1 MPATRG
7 SAKRKRG
14 SDSSS
19 DSSPAASSSQRG
31 GASADR
37 PSLVDCEGHWATN
50 LRKARDDGHFLDCVL
65 VASGGAE
72 IRAHKAVLISHS
84 PFLHGLFTSGLAES
98 QQDRVELSTIDGR
111 AAGAVVDCF
120 YSGKVELTA
129 ASVCAVIRTA
139 HELQVDAVERAAAQ
153 YFVDR
158 LDPATAVSALAGF
171 ASEFVASANGRALQR
186 KCLEYA
192 QAHFGE
198 CVAEPAFLEQLT
210 EAATVAKLLEGDEI
224 SVSETEVLAAVR
236 AWVQHDAAA
245 RRPALRLLLPCV
257 RFPTLPDTAQVD
269 FFADPL
275 FLSLMQQSAESAAV
289 AGQIAKECSAA
300 FGRSAEAA
308 SCQRRKVRSG
318 YARVTQVART
328 PCRFGTSTAADW
340 GFGGSEPDAIDVTPS
355 KGLLLKGLTV
365 GEREEL
371 EGRGH
376 TAIVRVYEHGTDR
389 CLRDN
394 STPIKYGAAV
404 DGWCDLILDSPVTLQ
419 AGRRYELVVTCSDSD
434 EGGRKGDAG
443 EPSVE
448 CEGGLTVVFQN
459 SSRDENATS
468 VDDGQIA
475 HLLYTLL

>member
-198 CVAEPAFLEQLT
+198 CVAEPAFLEQLRR
-210 EAATVAKLLEGDEI
+210 LPWP
-224 SVSETEVLAAVR
+224 SSWR
-236 AWVQHDAAA
+236 AMRSACRRQKCWPRCARGCSTTRPRAA
-245 RRPALRLLLPCV
+245 RRCGCCCRACAFRRC
-257 RFPTLPDTAQVD
+257 RTRRRWI
-269 FFADPL
+269 
-275 FLSLMQQSAESAAV
+275 SS
-289 AGQIAKECSAA
+289 QI
-300 FGRSAEAA
+300 RS
-308 SCQRRKVRSG
+308 SCR
-318 YARVTQVART
+318 
-328 PCRFGTSTAADW
+328 
-340 GFGGSEPDAIDVTPS
+340 
-355 KGLLLKGLTV
+355 
-365 GEREEL
+365 
-371 EGRGH
+371 
-376 TAIVRVYEHGTDR
+376 
-389 CLRDN
+389 
-394 STPIKYGAAV
+394 
-404 DGWCDLILDSPVTLQ
+404 
-419 AGRRYELVVTCSDSD
+419 
-434 EGGRKGDAG
+434 
-443 EPSVE
+443 
-448 CEGGLTVVFQN
+448 
-459 SSRDENATS
+459 
-468 VDDGQIA
+468 
-475 HLLYTLL
+475 